1 MSNNSENFD
10 YEDMIENTSEGYEEP
25 MDVTGQQGNMNTQPQ
40 QQEITPVNFSKGKVC
55 VIVVVF
61 LVLVLLVLIVI
72 SGMDVKKK
80 PSTNQGTSVQ
90 STEVQNSGVESS
102 EKQSEKVVEDS
113 TKVTENSSVSSEV
126 SSTPSE
132 SSNSANNEGVGKDV
146 NGTQTDGTLVQ
157 GEVVE
162 QKPDEVVNRAEFE
175 LLTVEPVLGAEVQ
188 VSGMV
193 KGISMYRVGDSYTY
207 GVNLILIIGNDT
219 NVECTYFCPKKTA
232 DALSI
237 GTSLIVNYQADSNG
251 NICVVSISR

>member
-1 MSNNSENFD
+1 MSNNDNFD
-10 YEDMIENTSEGYEEP
+10 YEDMVDGSADEYVEP
-25 MDVTGQQGNMNTQPQ
+25 MDATTQQGTMNGQAQ
-40 QQEITPVNFSKGKVC
+40 QQEVTPVNLSKGKVC

-80 PSTNQGTSVQ
+80 PSANQGTSAQ
-90 STEVQNSGVESS
+90 STEVQNSEVESS
-102 EKQSEKVVEDS
+102 QKQSEKVVDDS
-113 TKVTENSSVSSEV
+113 TKVTENSAVSSEV
-126 SSTPSE
+126 SSSSSE
-132 SSNSANNEGVGKDV
+132 LNNLANNEGVGKEV

-162 QKPDEVVNRAEFE
+162 QKPDEVVDKAEFE
-175 LLTVEPVLGAEVQ
+175 LITVEPVLGAEVQ

-237 GTSLIVNYQADSNG
+237 GTSLAVNYQADSNG